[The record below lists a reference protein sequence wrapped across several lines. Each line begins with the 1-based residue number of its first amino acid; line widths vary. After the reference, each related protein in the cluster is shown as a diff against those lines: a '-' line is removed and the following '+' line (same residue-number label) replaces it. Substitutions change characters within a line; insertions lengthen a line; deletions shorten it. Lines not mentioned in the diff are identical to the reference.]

1 MKGIHEA
8 PGYSLAA
15 KENVYIS
22 TTCLK
27 TAELHILVKESIIQT
42 CFKAW

>member
-15 KENVYIS
+15 KENVYIYT

-27 TAELHILVKESIIQT
+27 TAELHILVK
-42 CFKAW
+42 